1 MGTGLITDHLE
12 TFLMQLE
19 VAQGSR
25 LDRGAPAGALML
37 ERDLP
42 AELAPFQAPKTL
54 IFTQKYFYLCIFG
67 KEIQWDFFFPI
78 WLK

>member
-1 MGTGLITDHLE
+1 
-12 TFLMQLE
+12 MQLE

-37 ERDLP
+37 ARDLP

-67 KEIQWDFFFPI
+67 KEIQCIFFFFHLVKMKPFCRTVLTLI
-78 WLK
+78 